1 MSLITTQVPGPVV
14 THATGGYATGHIQRN
29 WVARGMFSMPIQEP
43 RAGEPRIFPLLAVY
57 EAAILSWG
65 AQLGVLPFV
74 RDAWKWRR
82 SDAAERDAGGA
93 YVVSEH
99 ALADAAR
106 AVQLTEF
113 LLSPNGDDLFWG
125 LFLEPNC
132 SEQMTASG
140 GAVMGTWTQI
150 GQAMFSKDR
159 EGSLIL
165 NVSALVRKV
174 NRRLADA
181 GYPVD
186 ASGDSAR
193 SPPANEPT
201 SRRPSQRC
209 QKD

>member
-1 MSLITTQVPGPVV
+1 MSLITTQVPSLVV
-14 THATGGYATGHIQRN
+14 TYATGGYATGHIQRN

-43 RAGEPRIFPLLAVY
+43 RPGEPRMFPLLAVY

-74 RDAWKWRR
+74 RDAWKGGR
-82 SDAAERDAGGA
+82 SDTTERDTGA
-93 YVVSEH
+93 AYLVSEH
-99 ALADAAR
+99 ALAN
-106 AVQLTEF
+106 VQLPEF
-113 LLSPNGDDLFWG
+113 LLSLNGDDLFWG
-125 LFLEPNC
+125 LFLEPNW

-140 GAVMGTWTQI
+140 GAVIGTWTQI

-174 NRRLADA
+174 NRRLAEV

-186 ASGDSAR
+186 TSGDSV
-193 SPPANEPT
+193 
-201 SRRPSQRC
+201 
-209 QKD
+209 

>member
-1 MSLITTQVPGPVV
+1 VRAAGAAIIVSRTQECGMSLITTKVPSLVV
-14 THATGGYATGHIQRN
+14 TYATGGYATGHIQRN

-43 RAGEPRIFPLLAVY
+43 RAGEPRMFPLLAVY

-74 RDAWKWRR
+74 RDAWKWCR
-82 SDAAERDAGGA
+82 SDTAERDTGA
-93 YVVSEH
+93 AYLVSEN
-99 ALADAAR
+99 ALAD
-106 AVQLTEF
+106 VQLPEF
-113 LLSPNGDDLFWG
+113 LLSLNGDDLFWG
-125 LFLEPNC
+125 LFLEPNW

-140 GAVMGTWTQI
+140 GAVIGTWTQI

-174 NRRLADA
+174 NRRLAEV

-186 ASGDSAR
+186 TSGDSV
-193 SPPANEPT
+193 
-201 SRRPSQRC
+201 
-209 QKD
+209 